1 MARDAKRPLGWRTWR
16 ARAQVAHGH
25 EAWDEKCWRTAA
37 KAKGSL
43 QRGTVFCAHVEDP
56 LAWQRTGLY
65 KYLVVAWDHR
75 RDVYEAWEASGLHTR
90 FFSEDEVSAGVAL
103 LEDVR
108 QNEDMRSWWTDDDL
122 PPLPPLEFC
131 GGSVGSARWRSG
143 PGRDTVFPP
152 RVSGYKPYGTLELA
166 GPLLFYLHSRR
177 LKDEGFQNVVDIG
190 AGHGRTAA
198 WLTNAWGFQVRA
210 FDVILPESPEFNV
223 EIFDGRQLPLES
235 KSVDC
240 ALFSFV
246 LHHCRH
252 FELQRALLQEAARV
266 SRSWIAVCE
275 DTPEEPIHWKGT
287 RGHDHLGQF
296 NSATDW
302 MKMFNKIGLK
312 LLRRGQLWQGPRK
325 GPSPYFCARSFFI
338 LEVPAD
344 LCPLPATGPVG
355 LSGCGCLPARG
366 ATPQQRELTDDERQ
380 GLLKAAMEDD
390 PVGAEIIGD
399 IRDRWL
405 SCAQDGSETI
415 FSTFSQLKLPSRVQ
429 RNLQLQGI
437 SRPSPVQRAAIPAAL
452 TGQDLVGVAA
462 TGSGKTL
469 AYLLPL
475 LLRILSAGT
484 PTGAFGLVLLPT
496 RELALQVAACAEAL
510 IGPGEQDGLGQTC
523 SDGGGVDFEKQAGE
537 ELSRISIVSIWGGA
551 PRWEQQHQLQH
562 GRKWPEC
569 QLPGHAW
576 VIAATPGRLLDLV
589 CSEMDEGRHPLQSVR
604 VLVLDEGDRMLEEGL
619 GDQLDAV
626 ARRAAP
632 LRQTLFFSA
641 TWCEDK
647 VGKQAACFCRQIPV
661 ILRIGSGESA
671 EDSLRQSALANRNIR
686 QIVEVFDA
694 EESEEEREERKLSRL
709 LELLRLELVT
719 SDKVDK
725 GPDSESL
732 QKALV
737 FCTTKKFAD
746 GLVAKL
752 SASGCPAVAVHGNKT
767 QTERLQNLA
776 AFASATLQA
785 PRILVATDVLGRG
798 IDLPNVTHVF
808 VYDMPGCI
816 EDYVHRIGRT
826 ARGLDGQGKS
836 ITFFEFTPCVPK
848 LAEELAHHLADTA
861 QHIPVELKRI
871 VEEVASG
878 SRAPGK
884 KPRTSQG
891 ETNDQQTASFRAD
904 LATPEELGDWNA
916 GGYRSWMIEMNALSA
931 RESKDTGWL
940 VFGSAGVLHTDRG
953 PGCWKLEEEH
963 MLVNFGTLELR
974 LTLRKTWNG
983 RRHCNFLV
991 EDNNL
996 MAGVFSLSGWVQ
1008 KTKNYKFQEPNRSA
1022 D

>member
-1 MARDAKRPLGWRTWR
+1 M
-16 ARAQVAHGH
+16 
-25 EAWDEKCWRTAA
+25 
-37 KAKGSL
+37 
-43 QRGTVFCAHVEDP
+43 
-56 LAWQRTGLY
+56 
-65 KYLVVAWDHR
+65 
-75 RDVYEAWEASGLHTR
+75 
-90 FFSEDEVSAGVAL
+90 
-103 LEDVR
+103 
-108 QNEDMRSWWTDDDL
+108 
-122 PPLPPLEFC
+122 
-131 GGSVGSARWRSG
+131 
-143 PGRDTVFPP
+143 
-152 RVSGYKPYGTLELA
+152 
-166 GPLLFYLHSRR
+166 
-177 LKDEGFQNVVDIG
+177 
-190 AGHGRTAA
+190 
-198 WLTNAWGFQVRA
+198 
-210 FDVILPESPEFNV
+210 
-223 EIFDGRQLPLES
+223 
-235 KSVDC
+235 
-240 ALFSFV
+240 
-246 LHHCRH
+246 
-252 FELQRALLQEAARV
+252 
-266 SRSWIAVCE
+266 
-275 DTPEEPIHWKGT
+275 
-287 RGHDHLGQF
+287 
-296 NSATDW
+296 
-302 MKMFNKIGLK
+302 
-312 LLRRGQLWQGPRK
+312 
-325 GPSPYFCARSFFI
+325 
-338 LEVPAD
+338 
-344 LCPLPATGPVG
+344 
-355 LSGCGCLPARG
+355 
-366 ATPQQRELTDDERQ
+366 
-380 GLLKAAMEDD
+380 
-390 PVGAEIIGD
+390 
-399 IRDRWL
+399 
-405 SCAQDGSETI
+405 
-415 FSTFSQLKLPSRVQ
+415 
-429 RNLQLQGI
+429 
-437 SRPSPVQRAAIPAAL
+437 
-452 TGQDLVGVAA
+452 
-462 TGSGKTL
+462 
-469 AYLLPL
+469 
-475 LLRILSAGT
+475 
-484 PTGAFGLVLLPT
+484 
-496 RELALQVAACAEAL
+496 
-510 IGPGEQDGLGQTC
+510 
-523 SDGGGVDFEKQAGE
+523 
-537 ELSRISIVSIWGGA
+537 
-551 PRWEQQHQLQH
+551 
-562 GRKWPEC
+562 
-569 QLPGHAW
+569 
-576 VIAATPGRLLDLV
+576 
-589 CSEMDEGRHPLQSVR
+589 
-604 VLVLDEGDRMLEEGL
+604 
-619 GDQLDAV
+619 
-626 ARRAAP
+626 
-632 LRQTLFFSA
+632 
-641 TWCEDK
+641 
-647 VGKQAACFCRQIPV
+647 